1 MIWFPR
7 IVGVLTAIYGVS
19 ALVRPDVISR
29 HGELASP
36 EDRRSGVHL
45 LSAILGIRDV
55 VSGAAIL
62 VAPAGGVLLGTLGAR
77 VAIDTGDAIA
87 FGRLL
92 PTARARRKVAAI
104 AIGWAAVAALS
115 MLGAGG

>member
-7 IVGVLTAIYGVS
+7 IVGLLTAVYGVS
-19 ALVRPDVISR
+19 AVVRPDVISR

-36 EDRRSGVHL
+36 DDRRSGVHL
-45 LSAILGIRDV
+45 LSAIVGIRDV

-62 VAPAGGVLLGTLGAR
+62 IAPAGGVLLGALGAR
-77 VAIDTGDAIA
+77 VALDAGDAAA

-92 PTARARRKVAAI
+92 PTPRARRKVAAI
-104 AIGWAAVAALS
+104 ALGWAAVAAFS
-115 MLGAGG
+115 MLGARG

>member
-7 IVGVLTAIYGVS
+7 IVGLLTALYGVS
-19 ALVRPDVISR
+19 ALLRPDVISR

-36 EDRRSGVHL
+36 DDRRSGVHL
-45 LSAILGIRDV
+45 LSAIVGIRDV

-62 VAPAGGVLLGTLGAR
+62 AAPAGGVLLAALGAR
-77 VAIDTGDAIA
+77 VALDTGDAVA

-92 PTARARRKVAAI
+92 PTPRARRKVAAI
-104 AIGWAAVAALS
+104 ALGWAGIAALS
-115 MLGAGG
+115 MLGADA